1 MAASANQEGV
11 EGTDSG
17 EIWIFTNA
25 CVILGVCPPCQELL
39 IFLPSKETHFGRF
52 YNDFPPSVCKRLHT
66 DRLLLSR
73 CASRGCDT
81 SKSAD
86 WQASYDLLSSDFQR
100 QLGSERQY
108 AAAAGQFNGSRGG
121 VVDCT
126 ISSLTE
132 NGSSAS
138 AVVQTT
144 YGDRSTAII
153 DFALVDENSV
163 WKIRNFAF
171 RQ

>member
-73 CASRGCDT
+73 CASRGRGH
-81 SKSAD
+81 SKSD
-86 WQASYDLLSSDFQR
+86 SLIMLFPYVP
-100 QLGSERQY
+100 LG
-108 AAAAGQFNGSRGG
+108 
-121 VVDCT
+121 
-126 ISSLTE
+126 I
-132 NGSSAS
+132 
-138 AVVQTT
+138 
-144 YGDRSTAII
+144 
-153 DFALVDENSV
+153 
-163 WKIRNFAF
+163 
-171 RQ
+171 